1 LASMVVHGWSLRL
14 LGRWE
19 LRRGAEFFDVG
30 ARQQRL
36 LAVLALFGPRP
47 RAYLANLLW
56 PDSSEAH
63 AAGSLRTC
71 VFEVSHRLPGVI
83 VNNAGPVALDEAVDV
98 DVAHLRRLISEIHA
112 HEAPAESV
120 DPIDVLFDADLLP
133 GWYED
138 WIVYAQEGL
147 AQDRLFALETLAQRH
162 LDDGEADLA
171 IRAAAAAIAI
181 EPLRE
186 SAYLLL
192 VRGHLLAGNYAS
204 AIRAHDRIRDLLE
217 QELGVAAAPMFDEL
231 LAHARPSVRPA
242 PH

>member
-1 LASMVVHGWSLRL
+1 MVVHGWSLRL

-19 LRRGAEFFDVG
+19 LRRGAELFDVG

-83 VNNAGPVALDEAVDV
+83 VNNAGPVALDETVDV
-98 DVAHLRRLISEIHA
+98 DVAHLRRLISDIHA
-112 HEAPAESV
+112 HRPPAESV
-120 DPIDVLFDADLLP
+120 DPIDVLSDADLLP

-147 AQDRLFALETLAQRH
+147 AQDRLCALETVAQRH
-162 LDDGEADLA
+162 LDAGEADPA

-192 VRGHLLAGNYAS
+192 IRGHLLAGNYAS
-204 AIRAHDRIRDLLE
+204 AIRAHERIRDLLE

-231 LAHARPSVRPA
+231 LAHARPSVRPT
-242 PH
+242 PE